1 MDEAFPDM
9 EVDVGK
15 PIYKAL
21 VPLQMLI
28 ISSRVQVVGFYRA
41 LKVWP
46 HCGTVQGIKAY

>member
-21 VPLQMLI
+21 VPLQILI
-28 ISSRVQVVGFYRA
+28 ISSRVQGVGSYRA
-41 LKVWP
+41 PKVWP
-46 HCGTVQGIKAY
+46 HYGTVQVIKAD